1 MAAKEC
7 TDRGGGNPDPELR
20 ELALDPHAAPSPV
33 LSGEPQDQLAGGRIE
48 RRSPYAVL
56 PSVGPL
62 PPHELPVPP
71 QQRRGTHHEGGPSW
85 TGEHPARRGEH
96 HPVEPAEARALLLTP
111 HDLQLVT
118 KDEYLDVLGQIL
130 RPGAT
135 RETEEPTYN
144 DLEQGEQH
152 GSSPFRSKEG

>member
-1 MAAKEC
+1 VVAETRIPSFASSPWIR
-7 TDRGGGNPDPELR
+7 TQPHRVFSRASLR
-20 ELALDPHAAPSPV
+20 INSQA
-33 LSGEPQDQLAGGRIE
+33 GRIE
-48 RRSPYAVL
+48 WRPPDAAL

-62 PPHELPVPP
+62 PPHQFPVPP

-135 RETEEPTYN
+135 REAEEPTYN